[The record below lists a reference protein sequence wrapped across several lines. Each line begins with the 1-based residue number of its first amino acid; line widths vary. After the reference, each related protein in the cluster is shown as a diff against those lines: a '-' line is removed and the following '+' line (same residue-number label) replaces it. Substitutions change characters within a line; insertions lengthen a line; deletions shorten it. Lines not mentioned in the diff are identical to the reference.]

1 MCGESMLNIDY
12 SPDEE
17 KKKKKK
23 KKKKKNIGTAHLDR
37 CTKQSR
43 YFLTAIIRIYNL

>member
-1 MCGESMLNIDY
+1 MRGESIFNIDY

-17 KKKKKK
+17 KKKKK